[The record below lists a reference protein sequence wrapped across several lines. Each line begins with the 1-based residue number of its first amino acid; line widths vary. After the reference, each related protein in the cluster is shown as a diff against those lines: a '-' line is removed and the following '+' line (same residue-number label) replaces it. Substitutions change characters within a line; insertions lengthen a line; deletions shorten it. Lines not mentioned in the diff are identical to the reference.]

1 MKTQCPHCSGAFK
14 IAHEYEGKKAKCPSC
29 HRPFVVK
36 KEPVIVQTCD
46 RRQPGVRNMSD
57 AGLGRPP
64 LSVDQLRDPL
74 EGLARVFLILAAIP
88 AWIVLMLWIIGGLGI
103 PLIPIGIFALAAYL
117 SHLFS
122 LAYFKTFAVRVSAQQ
137 FPEIYQA
144 AAQVSRKLYMD
155 LPDIY
160 IAQNSLWN
168 AFATRLAGT
177 RIIVLHSAAV
187 DAILLK
193 GHTAQ
198 LMWLIGHEMGHH
210 AAGHIGIW
218 AGLIRLGG
226 WLPWFGLWYSRRGEL
241 TCDRIGLYA
250 CGSTSA
256 AIRAMCNMTV
266 GAQLAQRVNVK
277 DVIRQ
282 WYEHKD
288 ELYVRYR
295 LIYSTHPPN
304 LLRIERLI
312 AAAKELGFSNKG
324 MRLKIA

>member
-1 MKTQCPHCSGAFK
+1 MRTQCPRCSSQFK
-14 IAHEYEGKKAKCPSC
+14 IAHEYEGNRVKCPKC
-29 HRPFVVK
+29 LKPFVIEK
-36 KEPVIVQTCD
+36 RPVILQTSSKGLLRTRD
-46 RRQPGVRNMSD
+46 TSD
-57 AGLGRPP
+57 SLVGRPS
-64 LSVDQLRDPL
+64 LSIDQLRDPL
-74 EGLARVFLILAAIP
+74 EGLARIFLVLAAIP
-88 AWIVLMLWIIGGLGI
+88 VWIVLMLWIIGGLGI
-103 PLIPIGIFALAAYL
+103 PLIAIGIIGLAVYL

-177 RIIVLHSAAV
+177 RIVVLHSAAV

-193 GHTAQ
+193 GDIAQ

-210 AAGHIGIW
+210 AAGHIGVW
-218 AGLIRLGG
+218 AGLMRLGG

-250 CGSTSA
+250 CGSATA
-256 AIRAMCNMTV
+256 AIRALCNMTV
-266 GAQLAQRVNVK
+266 GAQLAHRVNIK
-277 DVIRQ
+277 AAILQ
-282 WYEHKD
+282 WHEHKD

-295 LIYSTHPPN
+295 LVYSTHPPN

-312 AAAKELGFSNKG
+312 SAAKELGLSHRGTK
-324 MRLKIA
+324 LKIA